1 MLDVTKKIA
10 NLLEPIAHVELA
22 DSEAPLV
29 MPSIYI
35 QQVQASSDVRMD
47 NKDFL
52 TGFIYQLDIYAETPG
67 RCAEIAQA
75 VDDIMQGD
83 GWQRQN
89 GFPME
94 RQRYML
100 TYTASVDEKY
110 NIYEKE

>member
-1 MLDVTKKIA
+1 MLDLTPKIA
-10 NLLEPIAHVELA
+10 NLLKGLAPVELA
-22 DSEAPLV
+22 DSEAELQ

-35 QQVQASSDVRMD
+35 TQVVSSADVRME

-75 VDDIMQGD
+75 VDDIMQGE

-89 GFPME
+89 GFPMG

-100 TYTASVDEKY
+100 TYQASVSENYD
-110 NIYEKE
+110 IYEKE

>member
-10 NLLEPIAHVELA
+10 NLLEEIAHVELA
-22 DSEAPLV
+22 NSEAPLV

-35 QQVQASSDVRMD
+35 TQVSNTAAVRMD

-52 TGFIYQLDIYAETPG
+52 TDFVYQLDIYAETPG

-75 VDDIMQGD
+75 VDDIMQGE

-94 RQRYML
+94 RQRYVL
-100 TYTASVDEKY
+100 TYIAQVSENYD
-110 NIYEKE
+110 IYER

>member
-10 NLLEPIAHVELA
+10 NLLEEIAHVELA
-22 DSEAPLV
+22 NSEAPLV

-35 QQVQASSDVRMD
+35 TQVSNTTDVRME

-75 VDDIMQGD
+75 VDDVMQSE

-89 GFPME
+89 GFPMG

-100 TYTASVDEKY
+100 TYTASVSENYD
-110 NIYEKE
+110 IYEKE

>member
-1 MLDVTKKIA
+1 MLDVTPKIA
-10 NLLEPIAHVELA
+10 NLLEGIARVELA
-22 DSEAPLV
+22 DSEAPLT

-35 QQVQASSDVRMD
+35 TQGTSSADVRME

-52 TGFIYQLDIYAETPG
+52 TGFTYQLDIYAETPK

-75 VDDIMQGD
+75 VDDVMQSE

-100 TYTASVDEKY
+100 TYQASVSENYD
-110 NIYEKE
+110 IYEKE

>member
-10 NLLEPIAHVELA
+10 NLLEGIAPVELA
-22 DSEAPLV
+22 DSEAPLR

-35 QQVQASSDVRMD
+35 RQVQASSDVRMD
-47 NKDFL
+47 NRDFL
-52 TGFIYQLDIYAETPG
+52 TGFIYQLDIYAETPQ
-67 RCAEIAQA
+67 RCAEIAQE
-75 VDDIMQGD
+75 VDDIMQGE

-100 TYTASVDEKY
+100 TYQASVGEKFD
-110 NIYEKE
+110 IYEKE

>member
-10 NLLEPIAHVELA
+10 NLLEGLAPVELA
-22 DSEAPLV
+22 DSEAPLR

-35 QQVQASSDVRMD
+35 TQGASSADVRME

-52 TGFIYQLDIYAETPG
+52 TGFIYQIDVYAETPKK
-67 RCAEIAQA
+67 CAEMAQA
-75 VDDIMQGD
+75 VDDIMQGE

-100 TYTASVDEKY
+100 TYQASVSEKFD
-110 NIYEKE
+110 IYEKE

>member
-10 NLLEPIAHVELA
+10 NLLEGVAPVELA
-22 DSEAPLV
+22 DSEAELQ

-35 QQVQASSDVRMD
+35 TQVISSADVRME

-75 VDDIMQGD
+75 IDDIMQGE
-83 GWQRQN
+83 GWQRQS
-89 GFPME
+89 GFPMG
-94 RQRYML
+94 RQRYQL
-100 TYTASVDEKY
+100 TYQASVSEKFD
-110 NIYEKE
+110 IYEKE